1 MSEIKV
7 DTVKGRDGVVRV
19 GDSGDTIT
27 VPSGATLTTTD
38 TTLNLPATVT
48 ATTESKTNKI
58 SPASGTAF
66 TLGDSGDTFTIPSG
80 VTMANSGTASGFGAG
95 PVLIQSQTASSSA
108 SISFTTGLD
117 NTYDEYIF
125 YYINI
130 QPATNRAKFLFQVN
144 ASGQTGFNEA
154 MTTTSFIA
162 YNRAASAG
170 STSLGYRSGADQ
182 VNSDKIYQK
191 LSEEISNVSK
201 GCTSGEFHLFTP
213 SNTTYLKR
221 FYQKSHE
228 YNDTGGGSIYSNAS
242 YTAGYINVTA
252 AITEID
258 FKMDTG
264 NIAAGTIKLY
274 GVS

>member
-1 MSEIKV
+1 MSTLETRKV
-7 DTVKGRDGVVRV
+7 EPLSGTSVTLGAAGDAVTMPAGVTVKTNTVKDAGGN
-19 GDSGDTIT
+19 TIWT
-27 VPSGATLTTTD
+27 SNG
-38 TTLNLPATVT
+38 
-48 ATTESKTNKI
+48 
-58 SPASGTAF
+58 SGT
-66 TLGDSGDTFTIPSG
+66 LSS
-80 VTMANSGTASGFGAG
+80 VNSGLTGNMVFIS
-95 PVLIQSQTASSSA
+95 SQTASSSA

-125 YYINI
+125 YYIAI
-130 QPATNRAKFLFQVN
+130 RPATNRAKFLFQVN
-144 ASGQTGFNEA
+144 ASGQTGFNEE

-170 STSLGYRSGADQ
+170 STSLGYRTGADQ
-182 VNSDKIYQK
+182 VPADKIYQK

-264 NIAAGTIKLY
+264 NIDKGTIYMY
-274 GVS
+274 GIS

>member
-7 DTVKGRDGVVRV
+7 DTVKGRDGVVLL

-38 TTLNLPATVT
+38 ATVNTGTVT

-66 TLGDSGDTFTIPSG
+66 TLGDSGDTFTVPSG
-80 VTMANSGTASGFGAG
+80 VTLANSGTASGFGAG

-130 QPATNRAKFLFQVN
+130 RPATNRAKFLFQVN

-170 STSLGYRSGADQ
+170 STSLGYRTGADQ
-182 VNSDKIYQK
+182 VRS
-191 LSEEISNVSK
+191 
-201 GCTSGEFHLFTP
+201 
-213 SNTTYLKR
+213 R
-221 FYQKSHE
+221 
-228 YNDTGGGSIYSNAS
+228 
-242 YTAGYINVTA
+242 
-252 AITEID
+252 
-258 FKMDTG
+258 
-264 NIAAGTIKLY
+264 
-274 GVS
+274 

>member
-95 PVLIQSQTASSSA
+95 PV
-108 SISFTTGLD
+108 F
-117 NTYDEYIF
+117 
-125 YYINI
+125 I

-201 GCTSGEFHLFTP
+201 GCTSGEFHLFAP
-213 SNTTYLKR
+213 SSTTYVKQ
-221 FYQKSHE
+221 FYQKSNE